1 MPLDIGKMGL
11 SDRNIYNEADRDQN
25 MMFKINDNGDFL
37 IKAPNGDMYT
47 LEVRSFIDKNGN
59 GGCWQKKVYF
69 SNRDTYQRTGK
80 ITNKTIA
87 WSNWILFIDQD
98 DMNIRDNRITH
109 LENLRNDL
117 NNKYN
122 DTVNRTNDINNR
134 VNQLQ
139 DSINGARGRA
149 DDAWGRTD
157 DIYRWAIRDIRLAG
171 YQYIEL
177 QQAGEASGY
186 VITGL
191 INDGGGNYAYNKHVQ
206 RRVIQKL
213 VNGNWYNSYFA

>member
-87 WSNWILFIDQD
+87 WSNWVLFIDQD
-98 DMNIRDNRITH
+98 DMNVRDNRLNH
-109 LENLRNDL
+109 LDNLRNDL

-134 VNQLQ
+134 INQLQ
-139 DSINGARGRA
+139 NSINGARGRA

-171 YQYIEL
+171 YQAIVL
-177 QQAGEASGY
+177 DQATEVSGY

-191 INDGGGNYAYNKHVQ
+191 VNSEGGGYTGADPVQ